1 MLWTNGR
8 LDRSEPGSVDC
19 CGEKLASK
27 CELFRTEVIHE
38 VLNVVDRKE
47 PVSLDCTVALLW
59 TEES

>member
-1 MLWTNGR
+1 M
-8 LDRSEPGSVDC
+8 DRCEPGSLEC

-27 CELFRTEVIHE
+27 CELLRTEVVHE
-38 VLNVVDRKE
+38 VLNVLDRKE